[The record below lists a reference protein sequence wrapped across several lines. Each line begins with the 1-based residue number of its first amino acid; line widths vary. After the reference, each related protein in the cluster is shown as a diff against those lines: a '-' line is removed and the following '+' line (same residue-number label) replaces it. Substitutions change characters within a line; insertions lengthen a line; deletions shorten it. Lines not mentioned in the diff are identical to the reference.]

1 MKPTVNMIYVALIW
15 CWCSWRSIQ
24 WVHGSFERI
33 SKPSRSQWTPPMVV
47 WLGLHGLSSLWQEPM
62 KWAVSINCHFFQN
75 AFFVWEDWES
85 SGHYFGFGSC
95 VCVVF
100 FFLRLDELGRF
111 YTSQY
116 RSLGSWT
123 GRLSFVV
130 IVPIISCWN
139 SADIVTNDLISCPP
153 LWGLFLHYSS
163 PWNGLLPKKRIV
175 SEQNLLENFV
185 HWGLLFESFSIA

>member
-1 MKPTVNMIYVALIW
+1 MLHWSDVGAVGVVSSESTDRLSEFQNHLVVSERRQWSFGLDCMGCRLCGRSPWNGLYPLIV
-15 CWCSWRSIQ
+15 I
-24 WVHGSFERI
+24 
-33 SKPSRSQWTPPMVV
+33 
-47 WLGLHGLSSLWQEPM
+47 
-62 KWAVSINCHFFQN
+62 FFQN